1 VKVTGDLAGLR
12 EAYERNIQSLG
23 GICSPISDGASSVEN
38 NLRWLTPKV
47 GCLLSTAIEGV
58 LVMAGDSVDLEALQT
73 SAADNGVDVLPGA
86 PGAGCPESRPSHYT
100 KLVAFLQL

>member
-1 VKVTGDLAGLR
+1 VRRMSVTFKALV
-12 EAYERNIQSLG
+12 AYAHQFQT
-23 GICSPISDGASSVEN
+23 GASSVEN